1 MGKGSK
7 QRADERRAERIA
19 NIKVAEAQ
27 REEAY
32 VSAMAARLLDSKRE
46 AIGAVIG
53 RFAKAH
59 RERSFGELKDDL
71 PKKRDVAMALA
82 FARSSIEA
90 YRAALTLVAIE
101 SDLQG
106 GGVERLAA
114 AVMATLPEHVR
125 GQPVARAEKAERFA
139 TDAYRLALSEAF
151 GHVDLIASL
160 RVSRA
165 SEAFEH
171 VDLMASREE
180 TVPTKVGEASE
191 VKSQLELELAGVER
205 LRANGDVIDAQADA
219 MKDEVRAVHESAP

>member
-160 RVSRA
+160 RVTARTEGAGAA
-165 SEAFEH
+165 SESA
-171 VDLMASREE
+171 
-180 TVPTKVGEASE
+180 GEA
-191 VKSQLELELAGVER
+191 VSQLELELAGVER
-205 LRANGDVIDAQADA
+205 LRVNGDVTDAQADA
-219 MKDEVRAVHESAP
+219 MKDEVRAVHESDS